1 MQFLRDSFTLFRIN
15 KILYNRTQVCYNIC
29 MGILSFFKQLFF
41 KQRLRK
47 SGLHFP
53 IPCKIHGVKSMDRQG
68 ALAQSRAGDRL
79 QLVHSAEKDYPF
91 NVYVYSVELNR
102 ILGYLD
108 AVLAEK
114 LVYVFGKG
122 LCLDGEI
129 EKLTGGA
136 PDYAH
141 IGCNISIFQ
150 TTSIMQDF
158 TDFSH
163 LHS

>member
-1 MQFLRDSFTLFRIN
+1 M
-15 KILYNRTQVCYNIC
+15 NIF
-29 MGILSFFKQLFF
+29 SFFKQLFY
-41 KQRLRK
+41 KQRLKK
-47 SGLHFP
+47 SRLRFP
-53 IPCKIHGVKSMDRQG
+53 LSCKIHGVKSPDRQG
-68 ALAQSRAGDRL
+68 ALAQSRQGDEL
-79 QLVHSAEKDYPF
+79 QLVHRAEEHYPF

-122 LCLDGEI
+122 LCLDGKI

-136 PDYAH
+136 PEYAY
-141 IGCNISIFQ
+141 IGCNIQIFE
-150 TTSIMQDF
+150 TTTMMKDCNN
-158 TDFSH
+158 FSH